1 MPQLP
6 SSDNYGYRYRINSP
20 PPSPNTLRGILSAKI
35 AQGAFIAQQLKDWFF
50 QQSIGK
56 KIFIIIL
63 LIIISIIGVLFL
75 IFHVYIIK
83 FLIYLSDQWHDL
95 KFGSLII
102 FFLVFM
108 VGFPPLIG
116 FTGLSLLTGM
126 IYGFPNGW
134 PLLASASIT
143 GCTCSFLIFRYVLQ
157 NQAHKLMNHNETFR
171 AFAEI
176 LRDDNSL
183 LLLILIR
190 LCPLPYSLSNGALAA
205 IPELPLSTY
214 FLATFITS
222 PKLFIHLFVGSKIK
236 EIGDEKSTGST
247 RIVDIISI
255 LITATAASL
264 AAYLIYAKMQQ
275 KLASYHSRGI
285 ATDDALVFGNFEDDL
300 EMGSHNEI
308 ELNSSDFDADNFII
322 EDDEDEEAEGEV
334 VVEDEEAEAEGEVV
348 VEDEEADRSNNEIS
362 KDNGVRVSETETTND
377 LTMNGSP
384 SVNNTNNRD
393 I

>member
-6 SSDNYGYRYRINSP
+6 SSDNNGYRYRTVSP
-20 PPSPNTLRGILSAKI
+20 SSPNTLRGILSAKI
-35 AQGAFIAQQLKDWFF
+35 ALGAIIAQQAKEWYF

-56 KIFIIIL
+56 RIL
-63 LIIISIIGVLFL
+63 LAILLVILGIIGTLFL

-102 FFLVFM
+102 FILVFM

-134 PLLASASIT
+134 PLLACASIL

-157 NQAHKLMNHNETFR
+157 KQAQKLMNHNETFR

-222 PKLFIHLFVGSKIK
+222 PKLLIHLFVGSKLK
-236 EIGDEKSTGST
+236 EIGDDKSTGST

-255 LITATAASL
+255 IITATAASL

-275 KLASYHSRGI
+275 KLASYHSRGL
-285 ATDDALVFGNFEDDL
+285 AADDTLVFGNFEDDL

-308 ELNSSDFDADNFII
+308 ELNSADFDADNFII
-322 EDDEDEEAEGEV
+322 EDDDEDDY
-334 VVEDEEAEAEGEVV
+334 ED
-348 VEDEEADRSNNEIS
+348 DHNNSNKPI
-362 KDNGVRVSETETTND
+362 KDNGVRISETETSND
-377 LTMNGSP
+377 LSIEGST
-384 SVNNTNNRD
+384 SVNSTNNRD